1 MNRPTKTGYPVEV
14 SVIIPALDEEQTIG
28 DCIQK
33 IQSVFH
39 KNAISGEIIVADSST
54 DRTSETAQS
63 LGAQV
68 IQPEKGGYGNAYL
81 SAFHHAQ
88 GRIIVMGDAD
98 DTYDFCEIPTL
109 LDPLNNGADF
119 VIGSRFRVPF
129 TRARCPFCTGTSA
142 TRCSRG

>member
-1 MNRPTKTGYPVEV
+1 MNRPTKTGDPVEV

-54 DRTSETAQS
+54 DRTSEIAQS

-81 SAFHHAQ
+81 IGVPPRAGPLLSSWAMPTIPMIFADSHAPCI
-88 GRIIVMGDAD
+88 R
-98 DTYDFCEIPTL
+98 
-109 LDPLNNGADF
+109 
-119 VIGSRFRVPF
+119 
-129 TRARCPFCTGTSA
+129 
-142 TRCSRG
+142 